1 MSKVN
6 EKFLYVFKPVL
17 ITSIGLLFTY
27 SVLNILLRLKFN
39 IVDINEKY
47 AEFFFPFV
55 LSGLVVFLFL
65 HPIIK
70 RFKVS
75 ERAKNFFYF
84 ISVLLIIAPIVV
96 VQKYLAVELGEL
108 KKVSN
113 PSEIEKKKFYKFY
126 EFTDYYIDLRNY
138 DYLNRKSSHRNEYNI
153 TSYFVAPI
161 KTNQTDKNTSVWF
174 CVKYNENVSNRL
186 IDDDAEQMQKI
197 ESIYNKN
204 QALFIHNK
212 DYNKI
217 IYFSR
222 INNSDDYNYF
232 SEIVLNNSNDK
243 DIILLQPEYDNFS
256 DRSTTL
262 FTWSLVLIV
271 FSNFTLFFIMI
282 GAPYSIKKSNRSFVF
297 NFIKIKEILNTFIPR
312 EGFFFTPLCIDINLL
327 VFLVMIVNHVDAIEP
342 TTLDMI
348 TWGGNA
354 KQLVLG
360 GEYCRLLSS
369 IFIHAGILHLLM
381 NLFSLWFVGLFLESS
396 VGSKRVSI
404 VYLFSG
410 ILASLSSLMFNQ
422 FSVSVGASGAIF
434 GLYGFFLARILTKTI
449 DKIISK
455 IFFSIIL
462 IFVVYNLIMGLSG
475 NIDNAAHIGGLITGF
490 LIGIVDGLIMRG
502 RIDYKDN

>member
-27 SVLNILLRLKFN
+27 SVLNILLRLKSN

-161 KTNQTDKNTSVWF
+161 KTNQTDK
-174 CVKYNENVSNRL
+174 
-186 IDDDAEQMQKI
+186 
-197 ESIYNKN
+197 
-204 QALFIHNK
+204 
-212 DYNKI
+212 
-217 IYFSR
+217 
-222 INNSDDYNYF
+222 
-232 SEIVLNNSNDK
+232 
-243 DIILLQPEYDNFS
+243 
-256 DRSTTL
+256 
-262 FTWSLVLIV
+262 
-271 FSNFTLFFIMI
+271 
-282 GAPYSIKKSNRSFVF
+282 
-297 NFIKIKEILNTFIPR
+297 
-312 EGFFFTPLCIDINLL
+312 
-327 VFLVMIVNHVDAIEP
+327 
-342 TTLDMI
+342 
-348 TWGGNA
+348 
-354 KQLVLG
+354 
-360 GEYCRLLSS
+360 
-369 IFIHAGILHLLM
+369 
-381 NLFSLWFVGLFLESS
+381 
-396 VGSKRVSI
+396 
-404 VYLFSG
+404 
-410 ILASLSSLMFNQ
+410 
-422 FSVSVGASGAIF
+422 
-434 GLYGFFLARILTKTI
+434 
-449 DKIISK
+449 
-455 IFFSIIL
+455 
-462 IFVVYNLIMGLSG
+462 
-475 NIDNAAHIGGLITGF
+475 
-490 LIGIVDGLIMRG
+490 
-502 RIDYKDN
+502 